1 MKYADGVDR
10 DAKPE
15 PDDDESMP
23 ENEDLN
29 KDMETNANESEAI
42 QKPPASP
49 VNLKFNFID
58 FEPENEQEK
67 EKKKNSTRRSRQSNK
82 KKTEK
87 PKDYPDA
94 ETDINTFYSKQL
106 KLEFVRASYIVITYL
121 TQKQPAFTQTDIEKF
136 ITYIIARSF
145 SQPAEEL
152 EEVQPELALES
163 SLNKIIESIH
173 NLKKVLEHTLQGL
186 SLNSKLDVN
195 SERLRILDC
204 DLFEHML
211 F

>member
-1 MKYADGVDR
+1 M
-10 DAKPE
+10 
-15 PDDDESMP
+15 
-23 ENEDLN
+23 
-29 KDMETNANESEAI
+29 
-42 QKPPASP
+42 
-49 VNLKFNFID
+49 
-58 FEPENEQEK
+58 
-67 EKKKNSTRRSRQSNK
+67 
-82 KKTEK
+82 
-87 PKDYPDA
+87 
-94 ETDINTFYSKQL
+94 

-145 SQPAEEL
+145 SQPAEE
-152 EEVQPELALES
+152 VQPELTLES